1 MIISIFDKTW
11 AISIEKYLSCWDVR
25 CCWLLIQSSSSA
37 RTCTCQNLPRL
48 GVLIF
53 TFSGLELNIIC
64 RNQFGQT
71 ELAEEHKGCTS
82 FIAGI
87 KGADTMLLHLF
98 IPFQIPPHQTK
109 NHLLSNKTIF
119 FPKISTSSDLLERF
133 LRLTSKSNYNLLFSV
148 YARRNNIS

>member
-98 IPFQIPPHQTK
+98 IPFQNPPHQTK
-109 NHLLSNKTIF
+109 NHLLSNKTVF
-119 FPKISTSSDLLERF
+119 FPKYQPVLLTLFYSVQLLTIHFHQSS
-133 LRLTSKSNYNLLFSV
+133 
-148 YARRNNIS
+148 